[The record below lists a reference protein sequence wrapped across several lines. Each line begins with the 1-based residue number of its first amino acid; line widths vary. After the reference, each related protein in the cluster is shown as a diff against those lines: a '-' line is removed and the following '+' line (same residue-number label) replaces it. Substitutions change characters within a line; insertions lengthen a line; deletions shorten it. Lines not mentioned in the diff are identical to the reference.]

1 MVCTHERRAA
11 TMVATPEFLPAS
23 AIEQIPEVKK

>member
-1 MVCTHERRAA
+1 MHKKRAA
-11 TMVATPEFLPAS
+11 TMVATPKFLPAS